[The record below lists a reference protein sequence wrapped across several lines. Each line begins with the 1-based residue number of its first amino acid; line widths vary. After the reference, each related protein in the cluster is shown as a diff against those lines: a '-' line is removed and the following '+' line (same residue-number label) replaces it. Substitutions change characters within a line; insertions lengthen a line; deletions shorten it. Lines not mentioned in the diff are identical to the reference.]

1 MNSRVR
7 NVCSTHTRKYNPH
20 APTALFPVKVYPLPL
35 RRMMNIPHSRY
46 EGSAEEKSLFKLRFL
61 DRLARS
67 LIIMLTGLN
76 IIFERFI
83 AKKVRTAC

>member
-1 MNSRVR
+1 
-7 NVCSTHTRKYNPH
+7 
-20 APTALFPVKVYPLPL
+20 
-35 RRMMNIPHSRY
+35 MMNIPHSRY